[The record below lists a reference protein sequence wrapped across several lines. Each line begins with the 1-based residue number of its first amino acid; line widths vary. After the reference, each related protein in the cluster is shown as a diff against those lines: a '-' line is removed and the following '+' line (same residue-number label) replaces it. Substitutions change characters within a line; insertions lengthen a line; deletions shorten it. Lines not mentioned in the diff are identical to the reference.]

1 MRIMNIVL
9 DSRRVLNALYELIT
23 ENSSTLEIEVNTD
36 EMAVTV
42 NMSKQ
47 HLNLCIHY
55 LIVSGY
61 VIGNFTYDSQKNA
74 KKQLTF
80 TTLGVNKIENTT
92 L

>member
-1 MRIMNIVL
+1 MIVNIVL

-23 ENSSTLEIEVNTD
+23 ENSSTLEIEINTD
-36 EMAVTV
+36 EMASAV

-55 LIVSGY
+55 LIASGY
-61 VIGNFTYDSQKNA
+61 VTGSFTYDNQKNA

-80 TTLGVNKIENTT
+80 TALGINKIENTA

>member
-1 MRIMNIVL
+1 MIVNIVL

-36 EMAVTV
+36 EVAAAV

-55 LIVSGY
+55 LIVSGF
-61 VIGNFTYDSQKNA
+61 ITGSFTYDNQKNA
-74 KKQLTF
+74 KKPLTF
-80 TTLGVNKIENTT
+80 TTLGINKIENTV